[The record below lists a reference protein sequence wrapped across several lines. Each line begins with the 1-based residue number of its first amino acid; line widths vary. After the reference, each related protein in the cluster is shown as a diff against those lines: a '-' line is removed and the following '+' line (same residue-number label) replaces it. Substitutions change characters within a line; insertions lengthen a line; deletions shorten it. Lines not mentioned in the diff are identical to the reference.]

1 MPTLKEMLGD
11 SYKEGMSFEEVSQF
25 FDNKNFV
32 DLSTGNY
39 VDKNKFDNQVNS
51 LTKQLNETKSQ
62 LESKLTDEEKTAK
75 ASQQQADRIK
85 ELENLLKDN
94 TVASNKTIVN
104 NTMTASRD
112 ILGLDAND
120 KDYLAFVDN
129 ITTEDGNKTTSVI
142 NYVSKLVKD
151 SYEKGKQDALKDEMG
166 NFGKNKGQG
175 SSSKETEIG
184 KLGKELASRNVQKE
198 QFDYFSENKK

>member
-11 SYKEGMSFEEVSQF
+11 SYKEGMTVDDVATFFEG
-25 FDNKNFV
+25 KNFV

-39 VDKNKFDNQVNS
+39 VDKNKFDNQVNN

-62 LESKLTDEEKTAK
+62 LDAKLTDEEKTAK

-85 ELENLLKDN
+85 ELEGLLKQN
-94 TVASNKTIVN
+94 TVASNKSLVN
-104 NTMTASRD
+104 NIMTNSRD

-120 KDYLAFVDN
+120 KDYVSFVDN
-129 ITTEDGNKTTSVI
+129 ITTEDGTKTTNVANYIAKVI
-142 NYVSKLVKD
+142 KD

-175 SSSKETEIG
+175 SSSKEKVIG
-184 KLGKELASRNVQKE
+184 ELGKELASRNVQKE
-198 QFDYFSENKK
+198 QYDYFSENKK